1 MEVPLITRQYGF
13 NYSTDFIY
21 EQVVNELEEVNIENE
36 IIYEQVVN
44 ELEEVNIEN
53 EIIYRSLPGLT
64 KSKSEEYNK
73 KNLKVI
79 RSYSY

>member
-21 EQVVNELEEVNIENE
+21 EQIVNEVNEAEEVNIEDE
-36 IIYEQVVN
+36 IVYR
-44 ELEEVNIEN
+44 NI
-53 EIIYRSLPGLT
+53 PVLT
-64 KSKSEEYNK
+64 KAKSEEYY
-73 KNLKVI
+73 KNCIKVK

>member
-13 NYSTDFIY
+13 NYSTNFIY
-21 EQVVNELEEVNIENE
+21 EQVVNELEEVNIEND
-36 IIYEQVVN
+36 
-44 ELEEVNIEN
+44 
-53 EIIYRSLPGLT
+53 IIYRSVPVLT

-73 KNLKVI
+73 NCIKVT

>member
-21 EQVVNELEEVNIENE
+21 EQVIHSLEEVN
-36 IIYEQVVN
+36 
-44 ELEEVNIEN
+44 LDN
-53 EIIYRSLPGLT
+53 EIIYRNIPTLT
-64 KSKSEEYNK
+64 KAKSEEYNK
-73 KNLKVI
+73 NCIKVK

>member
-13 NYSTDFIY
+13 NYATDFIY
-21 EQVVNELEEVNIENE
+21 EPVVNELEEEVNIENE
-36 IIYEQVVN
+36 IISK
-44 ELEEVNIEN
+44 
-53 EIIYRSLPGLT
+53 SLPGLT

-73 KNLKVI
+73 NCIKVK

>member
-36 IIYEQVVN
+36 IIY
-44 ELEEVNIEN
+44 
-53 EIIYRSLPGLT
+53 RSLPGLT

-73 KNLKVI
+73 NCIKVK